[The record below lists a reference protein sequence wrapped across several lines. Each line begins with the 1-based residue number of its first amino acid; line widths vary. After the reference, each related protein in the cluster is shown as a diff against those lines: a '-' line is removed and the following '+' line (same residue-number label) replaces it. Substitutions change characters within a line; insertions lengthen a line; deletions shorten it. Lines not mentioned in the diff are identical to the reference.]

1 MTIAEKIKESRLK
14 LGLTQQEVSEKLFV
28 TRQTISNWE
37 NNRSTPDIDTLIKLS
52 DLYQIDL
59 ESLLKPEQ
67 LADEPERM
75 SEEKKPTFRLPLYL
89 LNLTAVV
96 ACVFTD
102 FFTPTGTMT
111 LWTAAAHFLLLVNF
125 VLIFGFFLTKKRPL
139 PAKTIVF
146 ALGKGL
152 MILAIILGF
161 TLWSNKGASAD
172 ALHLIGHNYGHFI
185 YLTFKAI
192 GVINLFDWRKFEIIP
207 SG

>member
-67 LADEPERM
+67 AADEPERM
-75 SEEKKPTFRLPLYL
+75 SDEKKPTFRLPLYL

-102 FFTPTGTMT
+102 FLTPTGTMN

-125 VLIFGFFLTKKRPL
+125 VLLFGFFLTKKKPPPCKNNCL
-139 PAKTIVF
+139 CI
-146 ALGKGL
+146 
-152 MILAIILGF
+152 
-161 TLWSNKGASAD
+161 
-172 ALHLIGHNYGHFI
+172 
-185 YLTFKAI
+185 
-192 GVINLFDWRKFEIIP
+192 RKRSDDLSHYIRFYSLVE
-207 SG
+207 

>member
-67 LADEPERM
+67 LAEEPEIK
-75 SEEKKPTFRLPLYL
+75 SDEKNPTFRLPLYL
-89 LNLTAVV
+89 LNFTAVA

-102 FFTPTGTMT
+102 FLTPTGTMT
-111 LWTAAAHFLLLVNF
+111 LWTAASHFLLLVNF
-125 VLIFGFFLTKKRPL
+125 VLLFGFFLTKKDPSL
-139 PAKTIVF
+139 QKQ
-146 ALGKGL
+146 L
-152 MILAIILGF
+152 
-161 TLWSNKGASAD
+161 S
-172 ALHLIGHNYGHFI
+172 LH
-185 YLTFKAI
+185 
-192 GVINLFDWRKFEIIP
+192 
-207 SG
+207 

>member
-1 MTIAEKIKESRLK
+1 MHFFVKSSFTIVSLNRFMIGYVRRSIEMTIAEKIKESRLK

-67 LADEPERM
+67 LAEEPEIKI
-75 SEEKKPTFRLPLYL
+75 EEKKKTFRLPLYL
-89 LNLTAVV
+89 LNLTTVV

-111 LWTAAAHFLLLVNF
+111 LWTVSRA
-125 VLIFGFFLTKKRPL
+125 T
-139 PAKTIVF
+139 
-146 ALGKGL
+146 
-152 MILAIILGF
+152 
-161 TLWSNKGASAD
+161 
-172 ALHLIGHNYGHFI
+172 
-185 YLTFKAI
+185 
-192 GVINLFDWRKFEIIP
+192 
-207 SG
+207 

>member
-67 LADEPERM
+67 AAHEPERM
-75 SEEKKPTFRLPLYL
+75 SDEKKPTFRLPLYL

-96 ACVFTD
+96 A
-102 FFTPTGTMT
+102 
-111 LWTAAAHFLLLVNF
+111 
-125 VLIFGFFLTKKRPL
+125 
-139 PAKTIVF
+139 
-146 ALGKGL
+146 
-152 MILAIILGF
+152 
-161 TLWSNKGASAD
+161 
-172 ALHLIGHNYGHFI
+172 
-185 YLTFKAI
+185 
-192 GVINLFDWRKFEIIP
+192 
-207 SG
+207 

>member
-1 MTIAEKIKESRLK
+1 MTIAEKNIKETIEYGFTL
-14 LGLTQQEVSEKLFV
+14 QEVSEKLFV

-67 LADEPERM
+67 LAEEPEIK

-125 VLIFGFFLTKKRPL
+125 VLLLGFLLTKKDLSLQKRL
-139 PAKTIVF
+139 
-146 ALGKGL
+146 
-152 MILAIILGF
+152 
-161 TLWSNKGASAD
+161 
-172 ALHLIGHNYGHFI
+172 Y
-185 YLTFKAI
+185 
-192 GVINLFDWRKFEIIP
+192 NL
-207 SG
+207 

>member
-67 LADEPERM
+67 LVDEPERM

-89 LNLTAVV
+89 LKLTAVV

-102 FFTPTGTMT
+102 FLTPTGTMT
-111 LWTAAAHFLLLVNF
+111 LWTAAAHF
-125 VLIFGFFLTKKRPL
+125 FFT
-139 PAKTIVF
+139 
-146 ALGKGL
+146 
-152 MILAIILGF
+152 
-161 TLWSNKGASAD
+161 S
-172 ALHLIGHNYGHFI
+172 
-185 YLTFKAI
+185 
-192 GVINLFDWRKFEIIP
+192 
-207 SG
+207 

>member
-1 MTIAEKIKESRLK
+1 M
-14 LGLTQQEVSEKLFV
+14 
-28 TRQTISNWE
+28 E

-67 LADEPERM
+67 AADEPERM

-102 FFTPTGTMT
+102 FLTPTGTMT

-125 VLIFGFFLTKKRPL
+125 VLLFGFFLTKKRPL

-192 GVINLFDWRKFEIIP
+192 GVIYLFDWRKFEM
-207 SG
+207 

>member
-37 NNRSTPDIDTLIKLS
+37 NNRSIPDIDTLIKLS

-102 FFTPTGTMT
+102 FLTPTGTTT
-111 LWTAAAHFLLLVNF
+111 LWTAAAHFV
-125 VLIFGFFLTKKRPL
+125 
-139 PAKTIVF
+139 
-146 ALGKGL
+146 
-152 MILAIILGF
+152 
-161 TLWSNKGASAD
+161 AS
-172 ALHLIGHNYGHFI
+172 
-185 YLTFKAI
+185 
-192 GVINLFDWRKFEIIP
+192 
-207 SG
+207 

>member
-67 LADEPERM
+67 LAEEPELK

-102 FFTPTGTMT
+102 FLTPTGTMT
-111 LWTAAAHFLLLVNF
+111 LWTAASHFLLLVNF
-125 VLIFGFFLTKKRPL
+125 VLLFGFFLTKK
-139 PAKTIVF
+139 KTPPCKNNCLCI
-146 ALGKGL
+146 
-152 MILAIILGF
+152 
-161 TLWSNKGASAD
+161 
-172 ALHLIGHNYGHFI
+172 
-185 YLTFKAI
+185 
-192 GVINLFDWRKFEIIP
+192 RKRSDDLSHYIRFYSLVE
-207 SG
+207 